1 MPEFA
6 QLPAKAAI
14 RRLRLVLVSPLVC
27 IAIGC
32 FAGGSYL
39 TLAGLRGGEPIAQ
52 MALSFPMAMLVSVVI
67 AGPLGLVCGVL
78 GAGLALGL
86 ERTYLRHAPR
96 SRWLKTGAS
105 AGGIAGLF
113 VALIYLVL
121 GTDGAFALV
130 VLAACGL
137 SGTAVGWLG
146 WREFGTQSA
155 S

>member
-6 QLPAKAAI
+6 LLPAAAAR

-39 TLAGLRGGEPIAQ
+39 TLAGIREGEPVAQ

-67 AGPLGLVCGVL
+67 AGPFGLVCGVL

-86 ERTYLRHAPR
+86 ERTYLRQAPR

-105 AGGIAGLF
+105 TGGVAGLF
-113 VALIYLVL
+113 LALFYVAL
-121 GTDGAFALV
+121 GTDSVFALI
-130 VLAACGL
+130 AITACGL
-137 SGTAVGWLG
+137 SGAAVGWLG
-146 WREFGTQSA
+146 WREFGTRGVS
-155 S
+155 